1 MAKRR
6 RRVHGGG
13 KAVHMKKARKGRH
26 HKGGKK
32 SSIKA

>member
-6 RRVHGGG
+6 RVSAG
-13 KAVHMKKARKGRH
+13 KVSHVKKARKGRH